1 MQKGKRIVLLVI
13 AIISASFFVNINNS
27 VGAESPVNENK
38 VTICHRTASR
48 SNPYSQISIDID
60 SVDGVEGNGNTADHY
75 NEHQG
80 PIFSDDLEIGVEWG
94 DIIPP
99 ISPYHEG
106 LNWTEEGQ
114 AIYNNGCNP
123 VEPVEEFPVFTVNS
137 ECATKDGK
145 SAIKVTIVNSGE
157 AEGMVTVNGT
167 ETQVLAGETLV
178 SYLPTGTVEVVY
190 DNQVIHTNTLT
201 CNPGSGGG
209 GTDTP
214 EEDTTTTTTS
224 TISSPLAVQSL
235 PYTGSSSLISNIL
248 LVTLFT
254 SIALGMP
261 VALSRLR
268 R

>member
-1 MQKGKRIVLLVI
+1 MKKNLILMAI
-13 AIISASFFVNINNS
+13 AMASTMLMANIKNS
-27 VGAESPVNENK
+27 VSAEAPVNENK
-38 VTICHRTASR
+38 VTICHASASR
-48 SNPYSQISIDID
+48 SNPYSQISVDID
-60 SVDGVEGNGNTADHY
+60 SVDGLEGNGNTADHY

-80 PIFSDDLEIGVEWG
+80 PIFSDDLEVGVEWG

-145 SAIKVTIVNSGE
+145 SVIKVTIVNSGE
-157 AEGMVTVNGT
+157 AEGTVTVNGT
-167 ETQVLAGETLV
+167 EVQILAGETSV

-190 DNQVIHTNTLT
+190 DNQVIHTNTLA

-214 EEDTTTTTTS
+214 KQDVVTTVS
-224 TISSPLAVQSL
+224 TPSPSVALTL
-235 PYTGSSSLISNIL
+235 PYTGSGFAGDAIL
-248 LVTLFT
+248 AAFYLTTAIGAPL
-254 SIALGMP
+254 AL
-261 VALSRLR
+261 AKFKK
-268 R
+268 